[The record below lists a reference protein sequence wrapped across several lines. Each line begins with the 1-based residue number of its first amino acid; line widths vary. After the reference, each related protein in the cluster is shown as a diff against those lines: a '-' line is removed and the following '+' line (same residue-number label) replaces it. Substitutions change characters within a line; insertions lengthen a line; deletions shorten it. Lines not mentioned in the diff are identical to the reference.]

1 MRLIRIEVGRLWP
14 VNTRGRIR
22 SFQMLRSCAVM
33 KSWAQVKFEDLT
45 QGRVRLTEN
54 SPFRCAGLDGTDV
67 GVDDALGQTA
77 RLGGDGRR

>member
-1 MRLIRIEVGRLWP
+1 
-14 VNTRGRIR
+14 
-22 SFQMLRSCAVM
+22 M

-54 SPFRCAGLDGTDV
+54 SPFRRAGLDGTDV

-77 RLGGDGRR
+77 RLGDDGRR